1 MARTT
6 RSADWRRIRVIAIR
20 STAIGAFA
28 SRAEAEQAVRDLL
41 AAAFG
46 PDQVGIVLPDAVAP
60 AEGSEEARPTPLWAG
75 AMFRSL
81 IGVDIPDTEVRYYE
95 EAIQEGRTLVM
106 VRTGDHYPEA
116 MDILHRCGGK
126 YMAAF

>member
-1 MARTT
+1 M
-6 RSADWRRIRVIAIR
+6 VIAIR

-28 SRAEAEQAVRDLL
+28 SRGEADHAIRGLL
-41 AAAFG
+41 GAGFG

-60 AEGSEEARPTPLWAG
+60 AAGSADEGPTALWAG

-81 IGVDIPDTEVRYYE
+81 LGVEIPDDEVRYYE
-95 EAIQEGRTLVM
+95 EALQEGQPLVM
-106 VRTGDHYPEA
+106 VRAADRYPEA
-116 MDILHRCGGK
+116 MDILHRCGGE

>member
-1 MARTT
+1 M
-6 RSADWRRIRVIAIR
+6 VIAIR

-28 SRAEAEQAVRDLL
+28 SRAEAERAVCDLL
-41 AAAFG
+41 GAAFG

-60 AEGSEEARPTPLWAG
+60 VAGSEEAGPTALWSG

-81 IGVDIPDTEVRYYE
+81 IGVEIPDSEVRYYE
-95 EAIQEGRTLVM
+95 EALQEGRTLVM
-106 VRTGDHYPEA
+106 VQAGGRYPEA
-116 MDILHRCGGK
+116 MEVLHRCGGK

>member
-1 MARTT
+1 M
-6 RSADWRRIRVIAIR
+6 VIAIR

-60 AEGSEEARPTPLWAG
+60 AT
-75 AMFRSL
+75 
-81 IGVDIPDTEVRYYE
+81 
-95 EAIQEGRTLVM
+95 GRR
-106 VRTGDHYPEA
+106 RTGRPH
-116 MDILHRCGGK
+116 CGP
-126 YMAAF
+126 APCFAR